1 MKKKSLISI
10 AVTMG
15 VGMLYF
21 YLFLPPI
28 HPQSF
33 EFWIFVGIL
42 LFVFLLLNTEIS
54 SISTNQKFND
64 INLSSKIIMGSFG
77 MILLGILFTN
87 FILSPLFMSHAYQTR
102 ITILEDG
109 DFAKDIEEINYN
121 RLPLIDKESSEK
133 LGDRVMGQ
141 MPEMVSQYRVS
152 NLYTQINY
160 QDTILRVTPLEYN
173 GFFKYMKNHQK
184 GITGYIKVDSVSGES
199 ALVKLEEGMKYV
211 PSSYF
216 FKNLKRH
223 LRFRYPTFIFG
234 NYNFE
239 IDNEGH
245 PYFVVPVLK
254 YAGVQLRK
262 EVKGVVLLNPITG
275 ESDYYDVLEVP
286 SWVDHVYDAD
296 LIIEQVDDWGIYK
309 NGFLNSIFSQT
320 NVVKTTEGYN
330 YTVLNDDVYLYTGI
344 TSVSSDEANIGF
356 ILTNLRTKETK
367 FYQVPGAE
375 EYSAMAS
382 AEGQVQQM
390 NYKATFPLLINLN
403 GKPTYL
409 MSLKDHAGLVK
420 MYALVDVHDYQ
431 NVLVGES
438 SLGIEAIV
446 SKYLE
451 NEVVNTENFK
461 TKDIIIKFIKE
472 VLIDGTTYYYLM
484 DQENKK
490 YSVSIK
496 VNKNQLPFMKVG
508 DRLRIYYKEENDL
521 TEIRN
526 VDF

>member
-1 MKKKSLISI
+1 MKRKCLISI
-10 AVTMG
+10 VVTMG

-42 LFVFLLLNTEIS
+42 LFVFLVLNTEIS

-239 IDNEGH
+239 I
-245 PYFVVPVLK
+245 
-254 YAGVQLRK
+254 
-262 EVKGVVLLNPITG
+262 KGVVLLNPITG

-330 YTVLNDDVYLYTGI
+330 YTVLKDDVYLYTGI

-367 FYQVPGAE
+367 
-375 EYSAMAS
+375 YSAMAS

-472 VLIDGTTYYYLM
+472 VLIDGNTYYYLM